1 MAKLSEKRKQLLRE
15 NRAMLKA
22 AGFSAKE
29 VDRYKGASRAN
40 VLKAIE
46 VKQLPEIREEKRH
59 RAKVKY
65 NEREFKYSKAKLRE
79 VIDFKPTKRG
89 FEKLM
94 KEFPKNRADGY
105 SYFYIRVTMYFK
117 DGTYKVFQTEMT
129 ATETIKDEEQL
140 KKMIKDITEVAKET
154 YKSED
159 TGDIKDIQIDIM
171 FWKSTT

>member
-65 NEREFKYSKAKLRE
+65 TTKEFKTSKAKLRQLE
-79 VIDFKPTKRG
+79 DISLD
-89 FEKLM
+89 EKNLQKIM
-94 KEFPKNRADGY
+94 KEFPKNYSMGY
-105 SYFYIRVTMYFK
+105 SYFYVRITLVIE
-117 DGTYKVFQTEMT
+117 DGTTEVLQTPMY
-129 ATETIKDEEQL
+129 ATKDYTESEQL
-140 KKMIKDITEVAKET
+140 KSLINDLIFKFVMQYAIAIET
-154 YKSED
+154 
-159 TGDIKDIQIDIM
+159 IIVDIM